1 MQKKPCNKSKCS
13 GKAYYFDFCMSDGR
27 LPGCT
32 HPEYFSQTALSA
44 DTGNSRLDRINELIN
59 GLAEI
64 QRSMLVMKQALYKL
78 RQEEYVN
85 ARQNL

>member
-13 GKAYYFDFCMSDGR
+13 GKAYYFDACMSDRR

-32 HPEYFSQTALSA
+32 HPEYFAEQQKKQ
-44 DTGNSRLDRINELIN
+44 DTQHRIYRITELIN
-59 GLAEI
+59 RLAEM
-64 QRSMLVMKQALYKL
+64 QQSMLSMKHHLHKL
-78 RQEEYVN
+78 LQEEYNN